1 MDSFIY
7 FWGGLVM
14 VMMAV
19 MFLPVFL
26 FLAAVYAVV
35 AIAALLF

>member
-14 VMMAV
+14 VTMAV
-19 MFLPVFL
+19 LFLPVFL
-26 FLAAVYAVV
+26 VLAAIYAVV